1 MWLLVLILSIKLQ
14 MPTWY
19 WIIFTVIT
27 IFRLFA
33 NLICSIIENEI
44 TKTVNEINT
53 PNKVVKDTMECS
65 INK

>member
-19 WIIFTVIT
+19 WIVFTIIT
-27 IFRLFA
+27 IFRPFIGLFC
-33 NLICSIIENEI
+33 NIIENEI
-44 TKTVNEINT
+44 IKTTNRIDT
-53 PNKVVKDTMECS
+53 PDKVLKDTMECS

>member
-19 WIIFTVIT
+19 WIIFTIVT
-27 IFRLFA
+27 IFRPFIGLFC
-33 NLICSIIENEI
+33 NIIENEI
-44 TKTVNEINT
+44 IKTT
-53 PNKVVKDTMECS
+53 NKIDAPDKVLKDTMECS